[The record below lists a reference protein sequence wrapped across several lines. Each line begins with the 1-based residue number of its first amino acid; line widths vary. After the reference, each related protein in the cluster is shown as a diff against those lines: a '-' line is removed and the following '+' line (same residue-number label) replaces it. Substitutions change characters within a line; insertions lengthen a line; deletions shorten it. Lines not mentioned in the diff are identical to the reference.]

1 MQKRQAGGNHALERP
16 AHRGH
21 DDTDAGLVALRD
33 ATASYSRLREEVV
46 EERSANAELG
56 RRAATLTEAVAALE
70 EREAASTAR
79 EVGLRAQIG
88 HLQEQA
94 RALEEREAA
103 STAHEAGLRA
113 QIDQL
118 QEQARAQEER
128 AAMLLASVREMH
140 RALFQ
145 GTTAEHV
152 LLASLN
158 VTSAERGYYVSD
170 EHGGLRVRAVHD
182 VPAKVGGTPTPFIE
196 GIVRLV
202 LDGGEAV
209 HWTSDSPPRGLLPAP
224 DEQFREGVAVPVTL
238 RGGPCGVIIALDRD
252 GEFQEDDVANLLNVG
267 TEAGVAM
274 ENARLRTDLQR
285 AYTSTISMLADTV
298 SAKDPYTQ
306 GHCEQV
312 SQYARIAADRLKLST
327 EDKRIACYAALLH
340 DVGKIGV
347 SDGVLNKPGPLI
359 AEERKLVEAHVRI
372 GHDLL
377 AGIPAL
383 RDVASAIL
391 YHHERWDGTG
401 YPEGRAGE
409 EIPMASRIVCVVD
422 AYCAM
427 LDKRSY
433 KEAFSPE
440 EARAELI
447 RCAGT
452 QFDPQVVE
460 VVLAA
465 IDDADQAELEGG
477 DPRDAHG
484 GCGILPG
491 MMTART

>member
-1 MQKRQAGGNHALERP
+1 MQKRHAGGSHALGRS
-16 AHRGH
+16 AQRGH
-21 DDTDAGLVALRD
+21 DDIDAGLVALRE
-33 ATASYSRLREEVV
+33 ATTAYSRLREELL
-46 EERSANAELG
+46 EERNAGAELE
-56 RRAATLTEAVAALE
+56 RRAAALAESVAALQ
-70 EREAASTAR
+70 EREAAAAAR
-79 EVGLRAQIG
+79 ESALRAQVAR
-88 HLQEQA
+88 LQEES
-94 RALEEREAA
+94 R
-103 STAHEAGLRA
+103 G
-113 QIDQL
+113 
-118 QEQARAQEER
+118 QEKR
-128 AAMLLASVREMH
+128 AAALLASVQEMH

-145 GTTAEHV
+145 GTTADHV
-152 LLASLN
+152 LMASLD
-158 VTSAERGYYVSD
+158 VTDAERGYYVAD
-170 EHGGLRVRAVHD
+170 EPAGLRVRAIRD
-182 VPAKVGGTPTPFIE
+182 VPARVGDAPSPFIE
-196 GIVRLV
+196 GIVRTV
-202 LDGGEAV
+202 LDSGDAV
-209 HWTSDSPPRGLLPAP
+209 HWTADSPPDGLLPDR
-224 DEQFREGVAVPVTL
+224 DEQFREGVAVPVTM

-252 GEFQEDDVANLLNVG
+252 GEFHEEDVATLLNVG

-274 ENARLRTDLQR
+274 ENARLRTDLQQ
-285 AYTSTISMLADTV
+285 AYTSTIAMLADTV

-312 SQYARIAADRLKLST
+312 SQYARLAAERLKLST
-327 EDKRIACYAALLH
+327 EERRIACYAALLH

-377 AGIPAL
+377 VGIPAL
-383 RDVASAIL
+383 REVAAAIL

-409 EIPMASRIVCVVD
+409 EIPIASRIVSVVD

-440 EARAELI
+440 RARAELI
-447 RCAGT
+447 RCAGS

-465 IDDADQAELEGG
+465 IDDADAAELAGG
-477 DPRDAHG
+477 DTPAAHG

-491 MMTART
+491 MSTART